1 MTSAVDHSLPIIAQG
16 ERSKRRS
23 LSVKKPITKAQSVAN
38 RTRSKVASGITT
50 TKPKDPVIINIEG
63 LQSVANRTRSK
74 VKYVEEIY
82 SFYKLLETERCL
94 RNYMDSQP
102 DINARMRAT
111 LLDWLIQAHNN
122 ALLISSK
129 YEDIQPPLVNDMIT
143 ISDSAYSREQIL
155 AMEKAILSRLGWRLT
170 VKTPYVFAVWY
181 TKGSLPSDNE
191 MENMVFFFTELGLM
205 DYSVTIRNN
214 PSKLAASAVYAARC
228 TLNKTPAWTETLKH
242 YTGCGEDQ
250 LRDCAKSLVSFHA
263 RASENKFNAVY
274 KKYVNPDRSAVSLH
288 PPATI
293 WYTKAS
299 LPSDNEM
306 ENMVFFFTELGL
318 MDYSV
323 TIRNNPSKLAASAV
337 YAARCTLNKTPA
349 WTEILKHY
357 TGCGEDQLRDCAKS
371 LVSFHARASENKFNA
386 VYKKYVNPDR
396 SAVSLHPPATS
407 LLAVNHHNTWD
418 MPIQCVPENCPAA
431 LVVVGVRNE
440 ILAGLLNYMAL
451 MASDFLGK
459 RLQDDMKLQAEM
471 ESVAV
476 ISKNNYFD
484 SMEKAYKITPR
495 SEHYACVV
503 DLLGRAGRLEEA
515 GNLQNAI

>member
-1 MTSAVDHSLPIIAQG
+1 MAQRNLVSWTAMISAFSQNSEYSNAISTFCSMWVSGESANEFAFSSVVQACSFLKMVDVGRQVHCLALKVGLSYEMFVG

-111 LLDWLIQAHNN
+111 LLDWLIQAHNKYKLMPETLYLTIN
-122 ALLISSK
+122 IVDRFLSVTTVARTELRLVGISALLISSK
-129 YEDIQPPLVNDMIT
+129 YEDIRPPLVNDMIT

-155 AMEKAILSRLGWRLT
+155 AMEKAILSRL
-170 VKTPYVFAVWY
+170 VWY
-181 TKGSLPSDNE
+181 TKASLPSDNE

-288 PPATI
+288 PPAT
-293 WYTKAS
+293 
-299 LPSDNEM
+299 
-306 ENMVFFFTELGL
+306 
-318 MDYSV
+318 
-323 TIRNNPSKLAASAV
+323 
-337 YAARCTLNKTPA
+337 
-349 WTEILKHY
+349 
-357 TGCGEDQLRDCAKS
+357 
-371 LVSFHARASENKFNA
+371 
-386 VYKKYVNPDR
+386 
-396 SAVSLHPPATS
+396 S
-407 LLAVNHHNTWD
+407 LLAVNHH
-418 MPIQCVPENCPAA
+418 
-431 LVVVGVRNE
+431 
-440 ILAGLLNYMAL
+440 
-451 MASDFLGK
+451 K
-459 RLQDDMKLQAEM
+459 
-471 ESVAV
+471 
-476 ISKNNYFD
+476 
-484 SMEKAYKITPR
+484 
-495 SEHYACVV
+495 
-503 DLLGRAGRLEEA
+503 
-515 GNLQNAI
+515 